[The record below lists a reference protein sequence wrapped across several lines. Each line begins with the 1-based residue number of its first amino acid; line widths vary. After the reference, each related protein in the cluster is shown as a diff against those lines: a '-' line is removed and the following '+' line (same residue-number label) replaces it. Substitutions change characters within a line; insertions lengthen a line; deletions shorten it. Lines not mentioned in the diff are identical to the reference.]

1 LAQSSFGNSKSPQL
15 SDTKSLAPLI
25 SVPRSPGSLVAA
37 FIPGVTPSIP
47 GSRSETPDTSG
58 SSRLTTHQL
67 EMARILKIDLDLVV
81 KSDNSLQMSWK
92 RYKAIN
98 AALLKRTKVKW
109 PGKTPQTTEVAEI
122 LISKSTWYKPVQPN
136 FKKVG
141 RYPQMVDWL
150 ERDADDD
157 DPSDLEV
164 WGVEKSRYLHSD
176 LTLWLNNSG
185 TLVSNDVTPSPP
197 SRKSAA
203 KPSQKGKQRMKDV
216 DESKNKDK
224 GGGSGSNKKS
234 HKKGS
239 SIQK

>member
-1 LAQSSFGNSKSPQL
+1 LAQSSFGNSPQL
-15 SDTKSLAPLI
+15 SNPKSESLAPFI
-25 SVPRSPGSLVAA
+25 SVPGSPGSLVAPL
-37 FIPGVTPSIP
+37 IPGFTPSIP

-109 PGKTPQTTEVAEI
+109 PGKTPQTAEVAEI
-122 LISKSTWYKPVQPN
+122 LISKSSWYKPIQPN

-141 RYPQMVDWL
+141 RYPQMIDWL

-176 LTLWLNNSG
+176 LTLWLGNSG
-185 TLVSNDVTPSPP
+185 TLVPNEVISSPH
-197 SRKSAA
+197 KSAT
-203 KPSQKGKQRMKDV
+203 KSSQKGKQRMRDV
-216 DESKNKDK
+216 DESKNKDRE
-224 GGGSGSNKKS
+224 GGSGSNKKS

>member
-1 LAQSSFGNSKSPQL
+1 
-15 SDTKSLAPLI
+15 
-25 SVPRSPGSLVAA
+25 
-37 FIPGVTPSIP
+37 
-47 GSRSETPDTSG
+47 
-58 SSRLTTHQL
+58 
-67 EMARILKIDLDLVV
+67 MAKILKIDLDLVI

-109 PGKTPQTTEVAEI
+109 PGKTPQTAEIAEI
-122 LISKSTWYKPVQPN
+122 LISKSSWYKPIQPN

-164 WGVEKSRYLHSD
+164 WGLEKTRYLHSD
-176 LTLWLNNSG
+176 LTLWLANSG
-185 TLVSNDVTPSPP
+185 TLVPDEVTPSPP
-197 SRKSAA
+197 RKSET
-203 KPSQKGKQRMKDV
+203 KSVQKGKQRMID
-216 DESKNKDK
+216 KDK
-224 GGGSGSNKKS
+224 GEGGSGSNKKS
-234 HKKGS
+234 HKKNS

>member
-1 LAQSSFGNSKSPQL
+1 MN
-15 SDTKSLAPLI
+15 
-25 SVPRSPGSLVAA
+25 
-37 FIPGVTPSIP
+37 
-47 GSRSETPDTSG
+47 
-58 SSRLTTHQL
+58 
-67 EMARILKIDLDLVV
+67 
-81 KSDNSLQMSWK
+81 WK

-109 PGKTPQTTEVAEI
+109 PGKTPQTTEIAEI
-122 LISKSTWYKPVQPN
+122 LISKSSWYKPIQPN

-164 WGVEKSRYLHSD
+164 WGVEKSRYHQSD
-176 LTLWLNNSG
+176 LTLWLSNSG
-185 TLVSNDVTPSPP
+185 TLVNEVTPSPP
-197 SRKSAA
+197 SKSVT
-203 KPSQKGKQRMKDV
+203 KSLQKGKQRMID
-216 DESKNKDK
+216 DESKNKVGNKDR
-224 GGGSGSNKKS
+224 GEGGSGSNKKS